1 MLRIRKHN
9 ILIAIV
15 ALSFLLLSSFGVLH
29 FSMMQTDG
37 QMSGCPFMGEGAICQ
52 MNPLEHLAAWQSA
65 FTTILPDQSLASLLL
80 LLLLSFLLL
89 RIGRQK
95 FARNKDSPIQ
105 LFRIRFRERLFF
117 PSPLQEAFSNGIL
130 NPKVF

>member
-65 FTTILPDQSLASLLL
+65 FTTILPGQSVVFL

-89 RIGRQK
+89 RFGRQS
-95 FARNKDSPIQ
+95 FARNKDSPIH
-105 LFRIRFRERLFF
+105 LFYIRYRERLFF
-117 PSPLQEAFSNGIL
+117 LNPLQEAFSNGIL
-130 NPKVF
+130 NLKVF

>member
-65 FTTILPDQSLASLLL
+65 FTTILPGQSVVFL

-89 RIGRQK
+89 RFGRQS
-95 FARNKDSPIQ
+95 FARNKDSPIH
-105 LFRIRFRERLFF
+105 LFYIRYRERLFF
-117 PSPLQEAFSNGIL
+117 LNPLQEAFSNGIL